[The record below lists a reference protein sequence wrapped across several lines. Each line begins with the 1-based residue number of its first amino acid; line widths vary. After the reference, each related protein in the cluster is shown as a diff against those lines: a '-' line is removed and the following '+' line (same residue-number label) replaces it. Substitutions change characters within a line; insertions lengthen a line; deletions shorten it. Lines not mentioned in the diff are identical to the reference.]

1 MIDGTCPFYE
11 TASRPIQLAKGRAAT
26 DWRLQYAVR
35 PTFEFNIQILPFPDM
50 LGVFGVN
57 RPTLLTLVAVTM
69 RKGEWKG
76 STK

>member
-1 MIDGTCPFYE
+1 MVHALSMKRLVDQFNWPKVEQRRTGDFNMPF
-11 TASRPIQLAKGRAAT
+11 GRHSN
-26 DWRLQYAVR
+26 L
-35 PTFEFNIQILPFPDM
+35 
-50 LGVFGVN
+50 N